1 VTRQAFM
8 ARLREG
14 LRGLP
19 PATQAEIAADYDT
32 HFADGAAAGRS
43 EEDVAAS
50 LGDPARLAQELRA
63 EHGLKRWEES
73 RSPSNAAGAVFA
85 LLGLGALDII
95 VMLPII
101 MGIAGT
107 LFGLAFAVL
116 GIFFGGVAAFVAGPF
131 SGMPGSPAAPILL
144 GVGLITAAMA
154 LGALLAIVTIGFVN
168 GLVWYARLHYR
179 VLKPVLEP
187 QAAGGLS

>member
-1 VTRQAFM
+1 MTRQAFM
-8 ARLREG
+8 ARLRLG

-19 PATQAEIAADYDT
+19 PQTQAEIASDYET

-50 LGDPARLAQELRA
+50 LGDPGRLAQELRA

-85 LLGLGALDII
+85 LLGLGAVDILI
-95 VMLPII
+95 MLPIL

-107 LFGLAFAVL
+107 LIGLGFAVL
-116 GIFFGGVAAFVAGPF
+116 GIFMGGVAAFVAGPF
-131 SGMPGSPAAPILL
+131 TGMPGTPAVPILL
-144 GVGLITAAMA
+144 GVGLITLAMA
-154 LGALLAIVTIGFVN
+154 LGAILAIVTIGFVN
-168 GLVWYARLHYR
+168 ALVWYARLHYR

-187 QAAGGLS
+187 QAVGGAL